1 MPDSADEI
9 RALTRLRGEEEEMLL
24 RLTLR
29 EVVTSLTHPYFS
41 AEKSVF
47 IPATCGFGETD
58 AVLICYAGIIV
69 FE

>member
-29 EVVTSLTHPYFS
+29 DVGTSLTHP
-41 AEKSVF
+41 
-47 IPATCGFGETD
+47 
-58 AVLICYAGIIV
+58 
-69 FE
+69 